1 MTDLTILAHRIF
13 STPTE
18 EPKIILQLHNQHLSI
33 CSKIQLLSPLRQ
45 LVVEQQIYNDH
56 YSKIISK
63 LQHSFWHQSVYLS
76 RYKYRLFTI
85 DDEIVYWLEQLI
97 SHLKSYSALYEKPPE
112 PPIQPRT
119 SDPIAKQS
127 CSEKPKEPVKEQTNN
142 IAPTTKIQIEI
153 KIVSSPIPVKN
164 VEPTIDVQPA
174 TIASV
179 QEEPTVQIVPITVKV
194 GNQHVQVSDVSV
206 VQSNKTNYPITVT
219 VDVEPPTIPIVPEVA
234 IEIPPTGPG
243 PPARYNLRSTQKGK
257 KDVCCIKE
265 CQQVK

>member
-1 MTDLTILAHRIF
+1 M
-13 STPTE
+13 SK
-18 EPKIILQLHNQHLSI
+18 EPEKILQLRNQHLSI
-33 CSKIQLLSPLRQ
+33 RYKIQLLSPFAQQ
-45 LVVEQQIYNDH
+45 LIYNDH
-56 YSKIISK
+56 YREIFRK
-63 LQHSFWHQSVYLS
+63 LQQSFRNQSDYLS
-76 RYKYRLFTI
+76 RSKYRFLI
-85 DDEIVYWLEQLI
+85 YDYEIVYWLEKLI
-97 SHLKSYSALYEKPPE
+97 SHLKFYSVLYEKPPE
-112 PPIQPRT
+112 PSIQPRT
-119 SDPIAKQS
+119 PDPIVKQS

-142 IAPTTKIQIEI
+142 IAPTIKIQIEI
-153 KIVSSPIPVKN
+153 KIVSSPTIPVKN
-164 VEPTIDVQPA
+164 VEPTIDVQP
-174 TIASV
+174 IASV

-206 VQSNKTNYPITVT
+206 VQSNKADYPITVT